1 MIVAQLLAEG
11 CNGRGITA
19 KTFFE
24 GSGISQP
31 TWSRIMRGQTKMNLE
46 DLRSGCKYL
55 GISMSELL
63 DRAEHIATNL
73 PSEKVD
79 IVEPQG
85 TQHKAEDSSVGAV
98 ILASAALAFLISRML
113 K

>member
-1 MIVAQLLAEG
+1 MIVAELLAQG
-11 CNGRGITA
+11 CNARGISA
-19 KTFFE
+19 KAFFE

-31 TWSRIMRGQTKMNLE
+31 TWSRIMRGQTKMSLE
-46 DLRSGCKYL
+46 DLRSGCEYL
-55 GISMSELL
+55 GVSMPKLL
-63 DRAEHIATNL
+63 ERAEYIAANL

-79 IVEPQG
+79 VIEPQG
-85 TQHKAEDSSVGAV
+85 TQHKAESSNVGAV